1 MTYAVNVIY
10 GHNIGDDSHTLLLVR
25 LGSPDSFVK
34 DTFTMFNVASVSGV
48 WPASS
53 ETSQGLI
60 VDVRDGVVRVQG
72 RDFLKHEWPP
82 EAEYQINIS
91 K

>member
-1 MTYAVNVIY
+1 
-10 GHNIGDDSHTLLLVR
+10 
-25 LGSPDSFVK
+25 
-34 DTFTMFNVASVSGV
+34 MFNGASVSGV

-72 RDFLKHEWPP
+72 RDFLKHEWLP

-91 K
+91 T